1 MSGDLTCDVLVVGSG
16 AGGLVAALT
25 ASAAGLDTVLIEKA
39 PLFGGTT
46 AHSEGMIWIPM
57 SPHAQAR
64 GITDDPANAFAYLDA
79 VAGNHLDRDKA
90 RAYLQAAPDMVRFV
104 EGATRVRYALAASLD
119 YHSEALGATAGARS
133 LRVEPMD
140 GRSLGPIF
148 DQVRPPLRSTL
159 AFGGMTVTGA
169 DLAHA
174 LKAHRSPRSLA
185 RMAALTARYGWDR
198 ARGYS
203 RGTRISHG
211 HAVAA
216 CLVEALTQRGV
227 PLLRRT
233 ALKDLLLE
241 GGRVAGVLA
250 DGPDGP
256 VRIRASR
263 GTVLATGGF
272 SADAARKTAMFDH
285 VNRQHGHALL
295 ASETAT
301 GDGVTAAQALG
312 AALSA
317 ALAQPA
323 AWTPASLVPQRDGS
337 TVAFP
342 HYVDRNKP
350 GFIAVGVD
358 GRRFANESA
367 SYHHFVAAMI
377 EACRD
382 RPATRAWLVADA
394 RAVDRFGMGAAPP
407 FPPLLRAAVRSGYLK
422 RAATLAGLAAAT
434 GIPEG
439 ALETTVDRFNDFAR
453 AGRDKDFG
461 RGETAYERSGG
472 DPNQAP
478 NPSLGPLE
486 RPPFYAVEL
495 LPSDIGTFA
504 GVRTDASARVLDG
517 GGQVIQGLYA
527 VGNDAAS
534 AFGGTYPAAGIT
546 VGLAMTFGYV
556 AGRHLAWDATTEPT
570 SNVAPVT

>member
-1 MSGDLTCDVLVVGSG
+1 MTEDLTCDVLVVGSG
-16 AGGLVAALT
+16 AGGLVAAL
-25 ASAAGLDTVLIEKA
+25 AARAAGLDTLVIEKA

-46 AHSEGMIWIPM
+46 AHSEGMIWVPL
-57 SPHAQAR
+57 SPHAQGR
-64 GITDDPANAFAYLDA
+64 GIADDPDQALAYLDA

-90 RAYLQAAPDMVRFV
+90 RAYLRAAPAMVGFV
-104 EGATRVRYALAASLD
+104 EGASRVRYALAASLD
-119 YHSEALGATAGARS
+119 YHSEAPGATAGARS

-140 GRSLGPIF
+140 GRSFGPIF

-174 LKAHRSPRSLA
+174 LKAHRSPRSFA
-185 RMAALTARYGWDR
+185 WMAALTARYGWDR

-211 HAVAA
+211 HAVVAG
-216 CLVEALTQRGV
+216 LVEALTRSGAR
-227 PLLRRT
+227 LLRRT
-233 ALKDLLLE
+233 ALKELLHE
-241 GGRVAGVLA
+241 DGRVAGVLA

-256 VRIRASR
+256 VRIRAFR

-272 SADAARKTAMFDH
+272 SADASCKAALFDH
-285 VNRQHGHALL
+285 VGRRHGHALL

-301 GDGVTAAQALG
+301 GDGVAAAQARG
-312 AALSA
+312 ARLVSG
-317 ALAQPA
+317 LAQPA

-367 SYHHFVAAMI
+367 SYHHFVASMI

-422 RAATLAGLAAAT
+422 RAATLAGLAAAA
-434 GIPEG
+434 GLPGG
-439 ALETTVDRFNDFAR
+439 ALEATVARFNGFAR
-453 AGRDKDFG
+453 AGRDEDFH

-472 DPNQAP
+472 DPGQAP

-504 GVRTDASARVLDG
+504 GVGTDASARVLDG
-517 GGQVIQGLYA
+517 AGHVIPGLYA

-556 AGRHLAWDATTEPT
+556 AGRHLASDAGAVPT
-570 SNVAPVT
+570 SRVAPVT